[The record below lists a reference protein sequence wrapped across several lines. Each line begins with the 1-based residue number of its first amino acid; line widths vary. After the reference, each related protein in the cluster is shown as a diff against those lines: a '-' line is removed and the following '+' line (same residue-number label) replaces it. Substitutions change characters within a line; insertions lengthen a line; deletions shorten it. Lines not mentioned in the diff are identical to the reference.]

1 MRIVSFEIGT
11 DPRFMCLVPLDNEDV
26 NEIADMMVSS
36 HKFSENKNACILT
49 FC

>member
-26 NEIADMMVSS
+26 NEIADMIDG
-36 HKFSENKNACILT
+36 FLTQILGE
-49 FC
+49 